1 VRTFDNLLTFS
12 PELWLIGGALVV
24 FLLARFAPS
33 APTRAVALLTLLAAF
48 LALATQFKSTLLMLN
63 GAFLLDGF
71 AIFIDV
77 IVLAAAALT
86 LLAGRADVLLGESE
100 PPAFPGFL
108 LLATLGAMLA
118 ASAAEMVAV
127 VVALELLA
135 INLYV
140 MSALARPGRGVS
152 ASLGYLAAGMA
163 SSAIL
168 VYGLAL
174 LYGLSG
180 DTRLAA
186 VGRALALLAPT
197 RPALLLAFALL
208 VAGLAIR
215 IGLVPVRWW
224 SRGFESGVPLRVIM
238 YVLAPSVVA
247 AFAVFA
253 RLTVSLLVSTRVFPV
268 IVAVIAA
275 IAMTAGNGFAL
286 SQASVRRQLA
296 YASIAQAGFAL
307 ASFTDLKRQGVPAL
321 LIFLVALALTNLATF
336 SVVIAYARVVHS
348 DAIRDLAGMA
358 RFAPG
363 LALALAIAVASL
375 IGLPP
380 VAGFFGKLFVI
391 QAAIDGGYVW
401 LAAIAAFNL
410 VFMAFGYLRI
420 LKVALVDAPLY
431 EVASVRFDR
440 GIQTTI
446 ALTSAALVFLGVLLG
461 PLFAAASYARAAL
474 LR

>member
-1 VRTFDNLLTFS
+1 MRTFDDLLTFS
-12 PELWLIGGALVV
+12 PELWLLGGALVV
-24 FLLARFAPS
+24 FLLARFAPN
-33 APTRAVALLTLLAAF
+33 APTRAIALLTLVAAF

-86 LLAGRADVLLGESE
+86 LLAGMADILPGESE
-100 PPAFPGFL
+100 PPAIPGFL

-118 ASAAEMVAV
+118 ASATEMVAV
-127 VVALELLA
+127 VAALELLA
-135 INLYV
+135 VNLYV
-140 MSALARPGRGVS
+140 MSALARPSRGVA
-152 ASLGYLAAGMA
+152 ASFGYLAAGMA

-168 VYGLAL
+168 LYGLAL
-174 LYGLSG
+174 IYGLTG
-180 DTRLAA
+180 NTRLPV
-186 VGRALALLAPT
+186 VGRALAVLAPT
-197 RPALLLAFALL
+197 RPVLLLAFALL
-208 VAGLAIR
+208 IAGLAIR

-238 YVLAPSVVA
+238 YVLSASVVA

-253 RLTVSLLVSTRVFPV
+253 RLTVSLLVSTSVFPV

-275 IAMTAGNGFAL
+275 VAMTAGNVFAL
-286 SQASVRRQLA
+286 SQASVRRQLT

-307 ASFTDLKRQGVPAL
+307 ASLTDLKRQGVPAL
-321 LIFLVALALTNLATF
+321 LIFLVALALTNLAAF

-348 DAIRDLAGMA
+348 DAIKDLAGMA
-358 RFAPG
+358 RFAPW
-363 LALALAIAVASL
+363 LALALALAVASL

-380 VAGFFGKLFVI
+380 VAGFFGKLFVL

-401 LAAIAAFNL
+401 LAAVAAFNL
-410 VFMAFGYLRI
+410 VFMAIGYLRI

-431 EVASVRFDR
+431 EVASVRFDG
-440 GIQTTI
+440 GIRTAI
-446 ALTSAALVFLGVLLG
+446 ALTSVGLVFLGVVLG
-461 PLFAAASYARAAL
+461 PLFAAANYARAAL